1 MDCEAASGTVL
12 FVVGPTAAGKTE
24 LAVRLSAE
32 LDGEVV
38 SADSR
43 QVYRFMDIGTAK
55 PTAEQ
60 RAAAPHHL
68 IDVVE
73 PDKQYSLSLFL
84 RQARAAIDEVR
95 LRGRLPIVA
104 GGTGQYVRALLEGWR
119 VPEMEP
125 DPRVRR
131 EMEARVEAEGVEQ
144 LHRELAAVD
153 PAAAARVEASNP
165 RRVIRAL
172 ELYGGTE
179 SPAAQPSAVKP
190 GFEAVVLG
198 LTLEREALYWRVDDR
213 VDRMIGEGWVGEV
226 DGLLRRGYTR
236 ELSSMSG
243 IGYSELAGHL
253 EGEMPLDEAIRRT
266 KYRTH
271 RFVRQQYNWF
281 RLDDP
286 SVTWFDGTDA
296 GLDSAARWVSER
308 LNR

>member
-1 MDCEAASGTVL
+1 MVSETAAKKVL

-32 LDGEVV
+32 LGGDVV

-68 IDVVE
+68 IDLVT
-73 PDKQYSLSLFL
+73 PDEQYSLSLFL
-84 RQARAAIDEVR
+84 RQARQTIEDIR
-95 LRGRLPIVA
+95 LRDRLPIVV

-125 DPRVRR
+125 DPQARR
-131 EMEARVEAEGVEQ
+131 EMEARIEAEGVGA
-144 LHRELAAVD
+144 LHRELAALD
-153 PAAAARVEASNP
+153 PVAAARVDAENP

-172 ELYGGTE
+172 ELYGGPE
-179 SPAAQPSAVKP
+179 PPDAQPAAEEP

-198 LTLEREALYWRVDDR
+198 LTLDREALYRRIDDR

-226 DGLLRRGYTR
+226 EGLLRRGYTR

-243 IGYSELAGHL
+243 IGYSELAAYLG
-253 EGEMPLDEAIRRT
+253 GEMPLDEAVQGT
-266 KYRTH
+266 KNRTH

-286 SVTWFDGTDA
+286 SVTWFEGTVS
-296 GLDSAARWVSER
+296 GLDSAAGWVSAR
-308 LNR
+308 LGR

>member
-73 PDKQYSLSLFL
+73 PDKQFSLSLFL
-84 RQARAAIDEVR
+84 RQARAVIEEARIH
-95 LRGRLPIVA
+95 GRVPIVA
-104 GGTGQYVRALLEGWR
+104 GGTGQYVRALLQGWR
-119 VPEMEP
+119 VPDVEP
-125 DPRVRR
+125 DPRTRR
-131 EMEARVEAEGVEQ
+131 EMEARVEAEGVAT
-144 LHRELAAVD
+144 LHRQLADLDPVVAARTD
-153 PAAAARVEASNP
+153 PANP

-172 ELYGGTE
+172 ELVGRPDPSAE
-179 SPAAQPSAVKP
+179 RPAAAEP
-190 GFEAVVLG
+190 GFEAVVVG
-198 LTLEREALYWRVDDR
+198 LSLEREALYRRIDDR

>member
-1 MDCEAASGTVL
+1 MDCQAASGTVL

-68 IDVVE
+68 IDLVA
-73 PDKQYSLSLFL
+73 PDQQYSLSLFL

-179 SPAAQPSAVKP
+179 PPAAQPAAVKP

-226 DGLLRRGYTR
+226 DGLLQRGHTR

-243 IGYSELAGHL
+243 IGYSELAAHL
-253 EGEMPLDEAIRRT
+253 EGEMPLDEAVQRT

-281 RLDDP
+281 RLSDP

-296 GLDSAARWVSER
+296 GLDSAAAWASAR
-308 LNR
+308 LGG